1 MNFKSS
7 PVITA
12 LLVSS
17 MVLSPIAVHSQEA
30 DRRELYQLCSRS
42 PLNSRCAGQNI
53 PIPLSARMGESSK
66 CVLYTGKIKEA
77 SPCKMVPIYKGLIVY
92 VETGEPIKLLDN
104 QRGTKAVR
112 ILGDRIFALNYQV
125 WDKTHRAEIGFL
137 VDSDATSANRTNFL
151 ELLGDDELETWLKP
165 RLNAPP
171 LSPELWSRATASSTA
186 TASPTA
192 GAAAVKQLLAT
203 KECVGCNLAGADL
216 SNAKLAEANLEGA
229 NLQGANLQGV
239 NLEAAYLVGANLD
252 QTNLTK
258 ANLRYANLTMSSLQ
272 DAMLENAEMAAI
284 NLQGATASRANLQ
297 GATLTAPAMLQGVNL
312 ARANLQD
319 AKLEGAMLANANLTG
334 ANLQGA
340 DLSDTSIRSSGL
352 RGGTSFG
359 QALGDWAVGGLLGV
373 GIGALSRDGV
383 KFATNLQGANLS
395 SANLTGA
402 NLEDALLMNA
412 NFTGANFTKV
422 KLANIDLTRANLCGA
437 TMPNGDRSNQG
448 CQ

>member
-1 MNFKSS
+1 MNFKPS
-7 PVITA
+7 PVIAA

-30 DRRELYQLCSRS
+30 NLRELYQLCSRS

-53 PIPLSARMGESSK
+53 PIPLSARIGESSN
-66 CVLYTGKIKEA
+66 CVLYTGKNKEA
-77 SPCKMVPIYKGLIVY
+77 SPCKLVQTDKGLTIY

-104 QRGTKAVR
+104 RRGTKAVTVV
-112 ILGDRIFALNYQV
+112 GDRIFALNYQI
-125 WDKTHRAEIGFL
+125 WDKTHRVEIGFL

-151 ELLGDDELETWLKP
+151 ELLGDDELEAWLKP
-165 RLNAPP
+165 RLNVPP
-171 LSPELWSRATASSTA
+171 LSPERLSGATANS
-186 TASPTA
+186 TA
-192 GAAAVKQLLAT
+192 GAASVKQLLST

-258 ANLRYANLTMSSLQ
+258 ANLHYANLTMSSLQ
-272 DAMLENAEMAAI
+272 DAVLENAEMAAI
-284 NLQGATASRANLQ
+284 NLQGATAPRANLQ

-319 AKLEGAMLANANLTG
+319 AKLEGAMLANANLEGT
-334 ANLQGA
+334 NLQGA

-395 SANLTGA
+395 GANLTGA

-412 NFTGANFTKV
+412 NFAGANLTKV
-422 KLANIDLTRANLCGA
+422 KLENIDLTRANLCGA